1 MLGTSVAADRG
12 AWTNSTGGSG
22 LIPGGGRRAS
32 PNSSR
37 GGASSSPAC
46 SPAAALTHTP
56 WDRRGGKIIPN
67 QKKNAP
73 RLAAIMARLNRFA
86 DPQHIGLGWG
96 IQLISQHGLLS
107 FSAGAFVFWSPL

>member
-1 MLGTSVAADRG
+1 VLSRRRSDAHPLGPA
-12 AWTNSTGGSG
+12 
-22 LIPGGGRRAS
+22 GRENHS
-32 PNSSR
+32 KS
-37 GGASSSPAC
+37 
-46 SPAAALTHTP
+46 
-56 WDRRGGKIIPN
+56 
-67 QKKNAP
+67 KKNAP

>member
-1 MLGTSVAADRG
+1 VLSRRRSDAHP
-12 AWTNSTGGSG
+12 
-22 LIPGGGRRAS
+22 PGPAGRENHS
-32 PNSSR
+32 KS
-37 GGASSSPAC
+37 
-46 SPAAALTHTP
+46 
-56 WDRRGGKIIPN
+56 K
-67 QKKNAP
+67 KKNAP